1 MTEKIHPTL
10 IELWIG
16 ILFWS
21 GVIAA
26 IGVWFCENKP
36 AWFYGILFGAVAA
49 MALAFYMYRSVAGLV
64 DDLDAGRGDQRIR
77 ASAMIRLL
85 ASAAVIAVACVVPFL
100 NPIGTFLGLLS
111 MKFAAYSNPVI
122 HALTKRM
129 HPYFKDKEYPPEEDE
144 DAEAQI
150 REIASEPDESDEKPE
165 TAQTADPIEEKKET
179 ETSAGE

>member
-1 MTEKIHPTL
+1 MKQKMHPTL

-21 GVIAA
+21 AVIAA

-36 AWFYGILFGAVAA
+36 AWLFGILFGAVAA
-49 MALAFYMYRSVAGLV
+49 IALGFYMLQSISGLV
-64 DDLDAGRGDQRIR
+64 DDLDAGKSDARIR
-77 ASAMIRLL
+77 ASSMIRLF

-100 NPIGTFLGLLS
+100 NPIGTFLALLS

-129 HPYFKDKEYPPEEDE
+129 HPYFQDKEYPPEEE
-144 DAEAQI
+144 NAEA
-150 REIASEPDESDEKPE
+150 EITEIKDVSEENDGSVSE
-165 TAQTADPIEEKKET
+165 
-179 ETSAGE
+179 

>member
-1 MTEKIHPTL
+1 MKQKMHPTL

-21 GVIAA
+21 AVIAV

-36 AWFYGILFGAVAA
+36 AWLFGILFGAVAA
-49 MALAFYMYRSVAGLV
+49 IALGFYMLQSISGLV
-64 DDLDAGRGDQRIR
+64 DDLDAGKSDARIR
-77 ASAMIRLL
+77 ASSMIRLF

-100 NPIGTFLGLLS
+100 NPIGTFLALLS

-129 HPYFKDKEYPPEEDE
+129 HPYFQDKEYPPEEE
-144 DAEAQI
+144 NAEA
-150 REIASEPDESDEKPE
+150 EITEIKDVSEENDGSVSE
-165 TAQTADPIEEKKET
+165 
-179 ETSAGE
+179 